1 MPLNQRVF
9 PRGDMNV
16 TNKESAMHRE
26 YIYSLYE
33 RLWHWFQAI
42 AILTLILTGLAI
54 HYPDR
59 LGLVPFAVAVRLHNF
74 VGGILVVNAFLG
86 FFYYLTTGTIRQFI
100 PEPREFHVLAWQQ
113 LRYYLFGIFRG
124 EPHPLQRSARRRL
137 NPLQQIV
144 YLAILN
150 ILLPLQVITGLTLW
164 IAQYSPTVLALFGGI
179 SGLAAIHMLGA
190 WLFMAFVLA
199 HVYLATTGPKIWS
212 HFVTMITGY
221 EIIQDSGVSPPE
233 VTSQQLGTSELDV
246 RS

>member
-1 MPLNQRVF
+1 
-9 PRGDMNV
+9 
-16 TNKESAMHRE
+16 MHRE

-42 AILTLILTGLAI
+42 AVLTLILTGLSI
-54 HYPDR
+54 HDPDR

-74 VGGILVVNAFLG
+74 LGWFLVVNAFLG

-150 ILLPLQVITGLTLW
+150 VLLPLQVLTGLVMW
-164 IAQYSPTVLALFGGI
+164 IAQYSPQVLALFGGL

-190 WLFMAFVLA
+190 WLFMAFMLA
-199 HVYLATTGPKIWS
+199 HVYLATTGPKVWS

-221 EIIQDSGVSPPE
+221 ELIQDAE
-233 VTSQQLGTSELDV
+233 IARDEATSEQAGTSEQKAHSQQMFDI
-246 RS
+246 S